1 MANFVSDKRNVEIE
15 VPYDFAI
22 IRFRFHRLVF
32 VNVGSKKVLGVVVH
46 ARVLAVR
53 EIIT

>member
-1 MANFVSDKRNVEIE
+1 MAHFVSDKRNVEIE
-15 VPYDFAI
+15 VSYDFAI

-32 VNVGSKKVLGVVVH
+32 VNVSRKQVFGVVIH
-46 ARVLAVR
+46 TRVLAVR

>member
-15 VPYDFAI
+15 VSYDFASF
-22 IRFRFHRLVF
+22 RFRFHRLVF